1 MRGTPVGAGEVAL
14 PDLTISHSRLLF
26 TLPKDYE
33 HRRYL
38 GSAWRGV
45 LGHALKKLVC
55 ISRCE
60 RCEDC
65 LIYRSCVYTYVF
77 ETPLPEGARKLRL
90 YKTVPHP
97 FVLAPL
103 WPGEHPEAGNTALD
117 LTLFGRGNQYIAYVV
132 CALREAAKN
141 GLHGLG
147 SLALESVAQENLS
160 APGTWQLIYDQ
171 TRLSPLPAATPHLPP
186 LPDRMRIRLLTPLRL
201 RHLEQYVGPEHF
213 TFADLFGSL
222 LRRISSLTYFHTER
236 PLETDFAALK
246 AASRQVVIEQRDL
259 RWQDW
264 TRYSSRQATEL
275 QMGGLVG
282 AFTVNIAEQPGLWPY
297 IWLGQW
303 THAGKGTSMGL
314 GRYVVELPDRS

>member
-1 MRGTPVGAGEVAL
+1 M
-14 PDLTISHSRLLF
+14 LF
-26 TLPKDYE
+26 TLPGNSQN
-33 HRRYL
+33 RRYL

-55 ISRCE
+55 IARCE

-77 ETPLPEGARKLRL
+77 DTPRPESAGKLRL

-97 FVLAPL
+97 FVLAPP
-103 WPGEHPEAGNTALD
+103 WPGEQLETGATTLD

-132 CALREAAKN
+132 CALKEAAQN
-141 GLHGLG
+141 GLRGLEP
-147 SLALESVAQENLS
+147 LTLESVTQENLT
-160 APGTWQLIYDQ
+160 APGTWQSIYDQ
-171 TRLSPLPAATPHLPP
+171 TRLSPLPAATPQAPP
-186 LPDRMRIRLLTPLRL
+186 LPESLRIRLLTPLRL
-201 RHLEQYVGPEHF
+201 RHGEQYVGPEEF
-213 TFADLFGSL
+213 TFADLFRSL

-236 PLETDFAALK
+236 PLETDFAGLK
-246 AASRQVVIEQRDL
+246 EAARQVAIKQPDL
-259 RWQDW
+259 RWREW

-275 QMGGLVG
+275 QMGGLMG
-282 AFTVNIAEQPGLWPY
+282 SFTVNLGQQPELWPF

-314 GRYVVELPDRS
+314 GRYVVETPGRS